1 MTREVMIVRKMLASK
16 SKLSYASVLMIIFY
30 VALGCNV
37 DKRLQKAEILLAEKG
52 KLPEI
57 CAVRFPLRDSIVY
70 RDTVKYDTLYEGI
83 YSVDTV
89 YDRDTVKV
97 FLTLPAKI
105 ITKEVIKYRDVY
117 RENTSKVVDCQNKN
131 EELVKNLVK
140 FEEERTKLLKE
151 LGSWKSVA
159 KQRWWFLWILL
170 VIALAIIFR
179 KNIIR
184 LAGNLVGLKPW

>member
-1 MTREVMIVRKMLASK
+1 MPASK
-16 SKLSYASVLMIIFY
+16 NKLPYASILMIIFY

-37 DKRLQKAEILLAEKG
+37 EKKIQKAELLLAEKG
-52 KLPEI
+52 KLAEI
-57 CAVRFPLRDSIVY
+57 CAVRFPPRDSIVY

-89 YDRDTVKV
+89 YDNDTVKV
-97 FLTLPAKI
+97 ILTLPAKV

-117 RENTSKVVDCQNKN
+117 RENTSKLVDCQKKN

-140 FEEERTKLLKE
+140 FEEERTKLLAE
-151 LGSWKSVA
+151 VGSWKSVA

-170 VIALAIIFR
+170 VISLAIIFR
-179 KNIIR
+179 KSIIR